1 MVLAVDWVRVFDGCG
16 FGRVGLPSYAFQ
28 RERFWLSGGGG
39 VGDVRSVGLGVVG
52 HPLLGGVVGLG
63 GGEGLLFTGR
73 VSISDDP
80 WLSDHAVMGT
90 VLLAGT
96 AFLEMVGRA
105 GREVGCGVIRD
116 LTLEAPLV
124 LADHPVQL
132 QVMLDPPGEDGSRA
146 VSVYSRPEDTPG
158 EDSDAGDGW
167 TRHASGV
174 LEPGPKEK
182 QAWNQDALE
191 DVLGEQSVLRLWRI
205 CVVCGPRRTRCCSI
219 PRMFMSGWL
228 AWAWITVRCSR
239 GWAACGVVMGK
250 CSPR

>member
-1 MVLAVDWVRVFDGCG
+1 MTGAGAGAGVVVVGSLRRGEGGLERFLLGLGEVWVEGVPVDWVRVFDGCG
-16 FGRVGLPSYAFQ
+16 FERVGLPSYAFQ

-132 QVMLDPPGEDGSRA
+132 QVMLDPPGEDGSRT

-174 LEPGPKEK
+174 LEPGLEGSEHEEIDDL
-182 QAWNQDALE
+182 DALE
-191 DVLGEQSVLRLWRI
+191 SLGEV
-205 CVVCGPRRTRCCSI
+205 
-219 PRMFMSGWL
+219 
-228 AWAWITVRCSR
+228 
-239 GWAACGVVMGK
+239 GV
-250 CSPR
+250 